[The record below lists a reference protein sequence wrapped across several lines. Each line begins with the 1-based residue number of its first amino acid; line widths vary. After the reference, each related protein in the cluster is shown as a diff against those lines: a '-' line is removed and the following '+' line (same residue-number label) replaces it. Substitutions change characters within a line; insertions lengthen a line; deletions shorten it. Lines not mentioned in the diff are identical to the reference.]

1 MEELQDN
8 QKNLGLAA
16 AKLTVLSFGLH
27 RLRDRNDG
35 ELSDIFDA
43 LGNDL
48 QDIAFELKHVK
59 KRLNEVR
66 L

>member
-1 MEELQDN
+1 MEELKDD

-16 AKLTVLSFGLH
+16 AKLTVLGFGLH
-27 RLRDRNDG
+27 KLRDRNDG
-35 ELSDIFDA
+35 ELADLFDA

-59 KRLNEVR
+59 KRLGEVR
-66 L
+66 V